1 MSVRKINEKEYKE
14 IIRKFVLRIL
24 EEEFNGDELDDEYF
38 VQEICKISGV
48 NRETYMEIMD
58 LNDEISIND
67 LGTKFWGVMNEQN
80 TDELYEGYPYLKEI
94 LDNAE
99 NDEDAV
105 DSLVAIL
112 NRKDM
117 LTELKT
123 WLEKYCEIAD
133 RGDDWYYLCSIAKRV
148 MHYLDWIINKKE
160 HEDAEIWLEN
170 RRKKL
175 SSLCFR
181 VYDSELWP
189 EEKEILRNAGYFVY
203 DLRDW
208 DEGNGY
214 NIEVKAVANHI
225 GNWVT
230 DIDLTPYMNEER
242 WIGIDE
248 LQDTKFESIP
258 YDEIKHLLQEGRELH
273 AKNMKASDVAIAF

>member
-38 VQEICKISGV
+38 VQEICEISGMDR
-48 NRETYMEIMD
+48 NTYMELMD
-58 LNDEISIND
+58 LSDEISIND
-67 LGTKFWGVMNEQN
+67 LAVKLWEVMNEHYS
-80 TDELYEGYPYLKEI
+80 DELYKGHSYLKEI

-105 DSLVAIL
+105 NSLTAIL
-112 NRKDM
+112 SRKDM
-117 LTELKT
+117 LAELKV
-123 WLEKYCEIAD
+123 WLEKYCEIAE

-148 MHYLDWIINKKE
+148 MHHLECIINKKE
-160 HEDAEIWLEN
+160 YEDAEIWLEN
-170 RRKKL
+170 RRKEL

-181 VYDSELWP
+181 VYDSALWP

-230 DIDLTPYMNEER
+230 DIDLTPYMNEGR

-273 AKNMKASDVAIAF
+273 AKNMTTSGVTIVF

>member
-1 MSVRKINEKEYKE
+1 MPAKNFNEKDYKE

-24 EEEFNGDELDDEYF
+24 EEEFNGDEPDDEYF
-38 VQEICKISGV
+38 VQEICEISGMDR
-48 NRETYMEIMD
+48 NTYMEIMD
-58 LNDEISIND
+58 LNDEISVND
-67 LGTKFWGVMNEQN
+67 LAIKFWEVMNEHYS
-80 TDELYEGYPYLKEI
+80 DELYEGYPYLKEI
-94 LDNAE
+94 LDNAD

-105 DSLVAIL
+105 NSLVAIL

-117 LTELKT
+117 LAELKV

-148 MHYLDWIINKKE
+148 MHYLDWIINKKKY
-160 HEDAEIWLEN
+160 EDAEIWLEN
-170 RRKKL
+170 RRKEL
-175 SSLCFR
+175 SSLRFR
-181 VYDSELWP
+181 IYDSELWP
-189 EEKEILRNAGYFVY
+189 EEKEILRKAGYFVY

-214 NIEVKAVANHI
+214 NIEVKVVANHI
-225 GNWVT
+225 GHWVT
-230 DIDLTPYMNEER
+230 DIDLTPYMNEGT

-248 LQDTKFESIP
+248 LQNAKLESIP

-273 AKNMKASDVAIAF
+273 EKNMTASDVAIAF